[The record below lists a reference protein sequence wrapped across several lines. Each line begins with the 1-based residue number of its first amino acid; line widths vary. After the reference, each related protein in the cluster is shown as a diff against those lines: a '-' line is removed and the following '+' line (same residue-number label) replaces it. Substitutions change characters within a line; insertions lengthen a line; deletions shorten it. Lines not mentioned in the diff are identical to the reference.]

1 MLHRETDPKILY
13 FCRENLRSAE
23 VKNQRIMEA
32 FKATSY
38 EFREVVCQLTGYRYH
53 TYRKITKAQW
63 CGSANYALV
72 SVRIRI

>member
-1 MLHRETDPKILY
+1 MLYRRSDPKILY

-53 TYRKITKAQW
+53 TY
-63 CGSANYALV
+63 
-72 SVRIRI
+72 